1 VAAVARTAFILGGTG
16 MIGRAAVRRLLEDG
30 WDVTVASRGE
40 QSLPSDLADIRT
52 VQVDREHDDLAAV
65 VGDRVDL
72 LIDVIPYRLE
82 DGKQLLGLR
91 GHVGS
96 VIAISSASVYADDEG
111 NSIDEA
117 REAGREFPHLA
128 VPIPE
133 QHRTVEPGDAT
144 YSTRKVAIEQALL
157 GEPELRATILRPC
170 AIYGPG
176 ATLPREWFFVKRVL
190 DRRRI
195 VPFAFRGESRFHTTA
210 AENLAELIRLAAARP
225 RRRVLNCG
233 DPDPPT
239 VVRIARAIGRVLE
252 WEFTEVLLPG
262 APVDSVG
269 RNPWAVPRPIVV
281 DMAEA
286 ELQLGYRPV
295 ARYER
300 DVARTCEWLVAATK
314 GHDWHAVFPR
324 AAEYMAEHFDYDAED
339 EYVTAQLGSAQA
351 RPEVVHET

>member
-1 VAAVARTAFILGGTG
+1 MAKTAFIVGGTG
-16 MIGRAAVRRLLEDG
+16 MIGRAAAPRLLADG

-40 QSLPSDLADIRT
+40 QSLPDDFADVRT
-52 VQVDREHDDLAAV
+52 VQVDREQNDLAAV
-65 VGDRVDL
+65 VGDGVDL
-72 LIDVIPYRLE
+72 LVDVILYRPE
-82 DGKQLLGLR
+82 DAEQLLALR

-96 VIAISSASVYADDEG
+96 VIAISSASVYADNEG

-117 REAGREFPHLA
+117 REGGRDFPHLP

-133 QHRTVEPGDAT
+133 RQRTVEPSDTT
-144 YSTRKVAIEQALL
+144 YSTRKVAIERALL
-157 GEPELRATILRPC
+157 GEPDLRATILRPC

-195 VPFAFRGESRFHTTA
+195 VPLAFRGESRFHTTA

-225 RRRVLNCG
+225 GRRVLNCG

-269 RNPWAVPRPIVV
+269 RNPWAAPRPIVV

-286 ELQLGYRPV
+286 ELQFGYRPV

-300 DVARTCEWLVAATK
+300 DVARMCEWLVAATK
-314 GHDWHAVFPR
+314 GRDWHAVFPR
-324 AAEYMAEHFDYDAED
+324 AAEYMGEHFDYDAED
-339 EYVTAQLGSAQA
+339 EYLSAQLGAAQA
-351 RPEVVHET
+351 RPEVVQET